1 MFSFPV
7 VKSSFCFAYLEIIA
21 IPSARFVDNFRKL
34 RAVQAVL
41 VCRSGGAGW
50 GGRGA
55 VAPSNENLGELS
67 PPPPTFRCRKSYQLF
82 AVHILNTVN

>member
-7 VKSSFCFAYLEIIA
+7 VKSSFSFAFSEIIA
-21 IPSARFVDNFRKL
+21 DPSARFVDNFRKL

-41 VCRSGGAGW
+41 VCRGGGAGR
-50 GGRGA
+50 GDRGA
-55 VAPSNENLGELS
+55 VAPPPLNENLGGLS
-67 PPPPTFRCRKSYQLF
+67 SPTFRCRKSCQLF